1 MSGVGVIDP
10 VDRHLLDMFIQNVA
24 IAFENA
30 QLHEDVADT
39 QREIVYML
47 GEAVETRSQET
58 GNHVKRVAEIS
69 RILAEAYGLDAEEV
83 ELVKL
88 ASPLHDIGKIG
99 IPDAIL
105 NKPGKL
111 EPDEWVV
118 MKSHAEL
125 GHNMLAGSNR
135 KILKVAATIALEH
148 HEKWDGTGYPNGKSG
163 EDIHIFGRLT
173 AIADVFDALG
183 SDRVYKKAWP
193 MDRIVEHMQQESGR
207 HFDPRGVEL
216 FMEKLSEI
224 TSVRDRYKD

>member
-1 MSGVGVIDP
+1 
-10 VDRHLLDMFIQNVA
+10 
-24 IAFENA
+24 
-30 QLHEDVADT
+30 
-39 QREIVYML
+39 
-47 GEAVETRSQET
+47 
-58 GNHVKRVAEIS
+58 
-69 RILAEAYGLDAEEV
+69 V